1 MKTAT
6 ISELVKNNTTQ
17 FIYFRDG
24 ELVYDILDPNGKKI
38 ARFPVNV
45 SDKNEIGNAS
55 FEASTKAI
63 TLMRYIRK
71 ALKEET
77 ILIF

>member
-6 ISELVKNNTTQ
+6 ISELVKNNTIQ

-24 ELVYDILDPNGKKI
+24 ELVYDILDPNGNKV

-45 SDKNEIGNAS
+45 TDRNETGNAS
-55 FEASTKAI
+55 FEATCKAI